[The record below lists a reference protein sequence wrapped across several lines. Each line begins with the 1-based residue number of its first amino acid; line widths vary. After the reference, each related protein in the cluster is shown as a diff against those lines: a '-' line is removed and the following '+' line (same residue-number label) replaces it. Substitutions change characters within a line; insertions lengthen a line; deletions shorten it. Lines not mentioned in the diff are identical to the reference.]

1 MTQRSSPTRRGLAL
15 LAVVIALCGGLPA
28 AAADMEN
35 PSILT
40 EGGLGAT
47 SALLSLVYGPF
58 KLAYAAS
65 GILLGSGSY
74 MWTWGDR
81 DASMAIVNTAVGGDY
96 VITPEHLRGSDEIH
110 LTGQ

>member
-1 MTQRSSPTRRGLAL
+1 MSVP
-15 LAVVIALCGGLPA
+15 IPA
-28 AAADMEN
+28 SAGEIED

-47 SALLSLVYGPF
+47 SALLSLAYGPV

-65 GILLGSGSY
+65 GLLLGSGSFL
-74 MWTWGDR
+74 WTWGDR
-81 DASMAIVNTAVGGDY
+81 DSAMAIVNTAVGGDY

>member
-1 MTQRSSPTRRGLAL
+1 MTQRSSPMRRGLAL
-15 LAVVIALCGGLPA
+15 LAVVSVLAAFPA
-28 AAADMEN
+28 SADELQN
-35 PSILT
+35 PSLLT

-58 KLAYAAS
+58 KLAYAAT

-81 DASMAIVNTAVGGDY
+81 DASMAIIHTAVGGDY
-96 VITPEHLRGSDEIH
+96 VITPEHLRGSDDIQ

>member
-1 MTQRSSPTRRGLAL
+1 VTQRSSPSRRGFAL
-15 LAVVIALCGGLPA
+15 LAVVAVFVAGAPA
-28 AAADMEN
+28 SAELED
-35 PSILT
+35 PSLLA

-47 SALLSLVYGPF
+47 SALISLVYGPF

-65 GILLGSGSY
+65 GIALGSGSFL
-74 MWTWGDR
+74 WTWGDR
-81 DASMAIVNTAVGGDY
+81 DSAMAIVNTAVGGDY